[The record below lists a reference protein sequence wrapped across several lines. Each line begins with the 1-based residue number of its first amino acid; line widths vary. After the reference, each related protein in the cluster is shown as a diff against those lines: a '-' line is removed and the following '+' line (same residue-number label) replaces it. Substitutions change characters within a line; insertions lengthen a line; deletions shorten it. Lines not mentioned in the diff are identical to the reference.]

1 MATSNFLIFDENLQ
15 DIDTDVEYAAES
27 QRLDGVTPGLAT
39 PKMHNKL
46 YRQCSVMAYAIAS
59 VLVARGYSADDSDP
73 ANLVDS
79 IQRAFAFSVN
89 GNIPNASGAIS
100 AVRAIDA
107 WPVGSIFITIDN
119 RNPSAIL
126 GGGNWTQIK
135 GRYLLAADD
144 GDTVDGSTTVGAMTK
159 NVPLVSHT
167 HTFSISSSGAHTHS
181 VSNITSTAAGGHSHG
196 PGTYDIKG
204 TFSGVGQAYGSPNT
218 GATLSGAF
226 YRVNSSNNPSQG
238 VKIENGDGAKDDY
251 FGFQASRNW
260 TGKTAAES
268 DHTHKVS
275 VSISSSGAHTHS
287 GTTASAGTS
296 ASFDVRPLSIYV
308 YMWRR
313 TA

>member
-59 VLVARGYSADDSDP
+59 VLVARGFNADDSDP

-89 GNIPNASGAIS
+89 GNTPNASGAVT
-100 AVRAIDA
+100 AVRPIDA
-107 WPVGSIFITIDN
+107 WPVGSLFLTFSN
-119 RNPSAIL
+119 TNPATLL
-126 GGGNWTQIK
+126 GGGTWTQIK
-135 GRYLLAADD
+135 GKYLLAADT
-144 GDTVDGSTTVGAMTK
+144 GDTVDGTTTVGDMTK

-181 VSNITSTAAGGHSHG
+181 VSNITSTAAGGHSHTRG
-196 PGTYDIKG
+196 SMNITGQFPGTCD
-204 TFSGVGQAYGSPNT
+204 NT
-218 GATLSGAF
+218 RADNTSVFSGAF
-226 YRVNSSNNPSQG
+226 YRAASEGNRTGNDADKSSAS
-238 VKIENGDGAKDDY
+238 VIKFSAARDSGAY
-251 FGFQASRNW
+251 W
-260 TGKTAAES
+260 TGSTSAAS
-268 DHTHKVS
+268 NHTHKVS

-287 GTTASAGTS
+287 GTTASSGTS